1 MTTQRRNQLLVRG
14 GSRVTLALGQKDIY
28 GHVGITLCALVVIF
42 VVQLLSH
49 VWLFVTPW
57 TAARQDSLSCP
68 VSSSLLKLMS
78 IETMMPSNHL
88 ILCHPPS
95 TLALMVFCSELSLH
109 IRWPKYYLILPWPS
123 TLYRT
128 DSCMFPV
135 KTVMTLVR
143 AMSYLYPKFQAQS
156 SKQSKC
162 CIKWSENESR
172 SVVSNSL
179 QPHGLY
185 SPWNSPGQ
193 NTGVGSFSL
202 LQGIFPT
209 QGLDWVDLTQG
220 SNQGLS
226 HCRQI
231 LYQLSHKGSPSVAQ
245 LTWN

>member
-1 MTTQRRNQLLVRG
+1 MCSCSNLCCWVAQSCL
-14 GSRVTLALGQKDIY
+14 
-28 GHVGITLCALVVIF
+28 TLCD
-42 VVQLLSH
+42 SMDCS
-49 VWLFVTPW
+49 TPGF
-57 TAARQDSLSCP
+57 P
-68 VSSSLLKLMS
+68 VLHRLLKLAQTHVHWDNDA
-78 IETMMPSNHL
+78 IQPSHPL
-88 ILCHPPS
+88 SPPS
-95 TLALMVFCSELSLH
+95 TLALKVFSSELSLH
-109 IRWPKYYLILPWPS
+109 IRWPKYYLILSWPS
-123 TLYRT
+123 TLHRT

-135 KTVMTLVR
+135 KTVMTLIR

-162 CIKWSENESR
+162 CIKWSESESR

-231 LYQLSHKGSPSVAQ
+231 LYQLSHKGSPSVA
-245 LTWN
+245 